1 MILKPIK
8 LKTDV
13 VITYNKKGNIKT
25 ISTPYDNNQT
35 INNPIMYNLT
45 NKFK

>member
-13 VITYNKKGNIKT
+13 VITYNKQGNIKT
-25 ISTPYDNNQT
+25 LITPYDNNQT
-35 INNPIMYNLT
+35 INNPL
-45 NKFK
+45 K

>member
-25 ISTPYDNNQT
+25 ISTPYDKDQV
-35 INNPIMYNLT
+35 INKPIMYNLT